1 MEFVARIDIG
11 QDTNGD
17 DKNEVRG
24 AVTPDHRDYAAVM
37 GTAALPI
44 SNAAPQGYAPQQTA
58 AARPSQPA
66 SAPGNA
72 GRPSWAQ

>member
-1 MEFVARIDIG
+1 MPRLNVHAELEELCLQMLEKSPDKRPATMREVANRL
-11 QDTNGD
+11 QTWL
-17 DKNEVRG
+17 EQT
-24 AVTPDHRDYAAVM
+24 TP
-37 GTAALPI
+37 
-44 SNAAPQGYAPQQTA
+44 